1 MDKVTL
7 KDIKGK
13 VARHVRDGYL
23 KRVNAP
29 MNAPKPRLLCWMEL
43 N

>member
-1 MDKVTL
+1 MDRVTL

-13 VARHVRDGYL
+13 VAHHVRDSYL

-29 MNAPKPRLLCWMEL
+29 MDAPKPRLRCWMEL
-43 N
+43 S